1 MMTTLQMQSS
11 ASLVTSNAG
20 PDLSDRRTTS
30 ARTNL
35 DTARE
40 GFSSPQGM
48 GPQQSGSTGLAL
60 RSEATPR
67 VEEENFNDEIITPR
81 DLGEDDNEPRPT
93 NKSRRARKGK
103 KTKAHIRISSLNI
116 KGRSTTVEGEGTQ
129 EKVDRIPEM
138 MRKQRIGMLALQET
152 HYTEDYV
159 AEIAEKYGDT
169 IHVEYSKPVGRRAS
183 RAEGVALAFYK
194 PTTNVIGLEKKV
206 VIPGRSMIVAS
217 PWHGD
222 DIMKVLVGYAPN
234 APAENREFWET
245 NEKFIDE
252 YPEWKPDVVC
262 MDTNIAPEAIDRLPA
277 HEDDQ
282 AAVEAMR
289 RFLRKC
295 DLVDGWREENPGV
308 QEFTYTQETECPS
321 HSRIDRI
328 YMKRSR
334 IRP

>member
-1 MMTTLQMQSS
+1 
-11 ASLVTSNAG
+11 
-20 PDLSDRRTTS
+20 
-30 ARTNL
+30 
-35 DTARE
+35 
-40 GFSSPQGM
+40 
-48 GPQQSGSTGLAL
+48 
-60 RSEATPR
+60 
-67 VEEENFNDEIITPR
+67 
-81 DLGEDDNEPRPT
+81 
-93 NKSRRARKGK
+93 
-103 KTKAHIRISSLNI
+103 
-116 KGRSTTVEGEGTQ
+116 
-129 EKVDRIPEM
+129 M

-206 VIPGRSMIVAS
+206 VIPGRRIRAQR
-217 PWHGD
+217 
-222 DIMKVLVGYAPN
+222 
-234 APAENREFWET
+234 PAENREFWET

-295 DLVDGWREENPGV
+295 DL
-308 QEFTYTQETECPS
+308 ETECPS

-334 IRP
+334 ILQNHKRVSCEVTTAAAPEQGHGRYTTPIYVAKTLKMVKMVDKTGKELTRKMESATGDNRTDNNNPQTLYAKWKHQVSDEMRREAKTIIPKAKKKVAELQIRVKEVLKDTRIEDAVKQQEVADLEKEINRIGAKYGKRSERRPKRIKKC